1 MANRNSNMEF
11 ELSQATDVLWCIDGV
26 SQELRYRALNLKLW
40 IQKPPHPS
48 SPSLMPF
55 VAALSTSIL

>member
-1 MANRNSNMEF
+1 MEF

-26 SQELRYRALNLKLW
+26 SQELQYRALNLKLW